1 MKINLSQEQ
10 ELLRRSIREFA
21 ERELRPFVMEWDEA
35 QGFPRE
41 LLSRFAALGLMGI
54 QFPEEYGGAGMSSV
68 DYCICIEELAR
79 VDPSVCLSI
88 AAHNGLGAAHI
99 YMFGTEE
106 QRRSYL
112 VPLATGEK
120 LAAWGLTEAASGS
133 DAAAMRTTATREGDC
148 WVINGSKQFITHG
161 RTGDIMVVTAVT
173 NKAKGNRGISA
184 FIVERGASGFRAGRK
199 ENKLGMRASETSE
212 VIFESCRVPA
222 DRMLGAEGQGFI
234 NALQVLDAGRIGI
247 AALSVGLAQGAYEA
261 ARGYAFERRQFG
273 QPIASFQS
281 IRAKLV
287 DNAVRIEAA
296 RLLTYRAAAMKD
308 EGHRTTLESAIAKL
322 YSSEIA
328 VRAAEDGVQIHGG
341 YGFVKDYPAEKYFR
355 DVKLTTIG
363 EGTSEIQRLV
373 IARQLLAS

>member
-106 QRRSYL
+106 QRRRYL

-184 FIVERGASGFRAGRK
+184 FVVERGTAGFRAGK
-199 ENKLGMRASETSE
+199 
-212 VIFESCRVPA
+212 
-222 DRMLGAEGQGFI
+222 
-234 NALQVLDAGRIGI
+234 
-247 AALSVGLAQGAYEA
+247 
-261 ARGYAFERRQFG
+261 
-273 QPIASFQS
+273 
-281 IRAKLV
+281 
-287 DNAVRIEAA
+287 
-296 RLLTYRAAAMKD
+296 
-308 EGHRTTLESAIAKL
+308 
-322 YSSEIA
+322 
-328 VRAAEDGVQIHGG
+328 
-341 YGFVKDYPAEKYFR
+341 
-355 DVKLTTIG
+355 
-363 EGTSEIQRLV
+363 
-373 IARQLLAS
+373 